1 MRAGRVVEISVSPL
15 FSVLGR
21 EDLGEPHTVL
31 AGGERYYSPRFVG
44 DGVVRRELE
53 EAGFGDERDYRE
65 LVDLVRVVQRA
76 TAEFYAWVA
85 GADGEYAILAAAWG
99 RRGVCLVRHGDS
111 VRFERCAADRLAEAL
126 VSRLPDS
133 AIGRGEPITVSHAEF
148 HARQKGGLMRRPA
161 QARPVEARRLD
172 ALLDVRRVHVAK
184 VYAAKRDD
192 AGDRQRSQRWVT
204 VLDLVDGR
212 WALTVSRA
220 RQQDWI
226 SARPGTPAVL
236 AEKLGELARSIR

>member
-1 MRAGRVVEISVSPL
+1 MKAGRVVEISVSPL
-15 FSVLGR
+15 FGVLGR
-21 EDLGEPHTVL
+21 EGLGEPHTVL
-31 AGGERYYSPRFVG
+31 AGGERYYSPRFGG
-44 DGVVRRELE
+44 DGLVQRELQ
-53 EAGFGDERDYRE
+53 EAGFGDAADYRE

-85 GADGEYAILAAAWG
+85 GGDEEYAVLAAAWG

-111 VRFERCAADRLAEAL
+111 VRFERCAHDRLAEAL
-126 VSRLPDS
+126 VSRLPES
-133 AIGRGEPITVSHAEF
+133 AIGRGDAITVSHAEF
-148 HARQKGGLMRRPA
+148 HARQRGNLMRTPA
-161 QARPVEARRLD
+161 RARPVEARRLD

-192 AGDRQRSQRWVT
+192 AGNRQRSRRWVT

-212 WALTVSRA
+212 WALTVDRA

-236 AEKLGELARSIR
+236 AAKLAELARSIR